1 MLHERHMRCLK
12 LIALVQLF
20 FDHTIRPAF
29 TAGLKCPVLEAVMDV
44 DWKKLEGA
52 EWLQSLHHPNKEEV
66 CTAMRFFPSNETM
79 TVQTRPGP
87 SGALSSPSLYKLR
100 KNGDKR
106 YTYTHDNKFYQVLD
120 TDYASWALIH
130 HCWEGGTG
138 SRFIIALKEPTSEV
152 SAITMERIQSSLAK
166 AGQTKKFAW
175 NRSGCMPEKR
185 IKRESPGTLSLQ
197 SGLVP
202 DKKAPRDKLSLVDGL
217 AKQNKAPR
225 DKLSLVDGLA
235 QQNKAPRDKLSLVDG
250 LTQQNKAPRDKL
262 SLVDGLAKQNKA
274 PRDKLSLVDGLA
286 QQNKAPRDKL
296 SLVDGLTQQ
305 NKAPRDK
312 LSLVDGL
319 APQNKP
325 LRDKLSLVDG
335 LAPQNKAPRDKLRV
349 VDGLTPEK
357 KVPSDKL
364 CLVDGVVR
372 GGKRS

>member
-1 MLHERHMRCLK
+1 MLHERHTRCLK

-20 FDHTIRPAF
+20 FDHTIQPAF
-29 TAGLKCPVLEAVMDV
+29 TADLKCPVLEAVLDV

-66 CTAMRFFPSNETM
+66 CIAMRFFPSNETM

-106 YTYTHDNKFYQVLD
+106 YIYRHDNKSYQVLD

-138 SRFIIALKEPTSEV
+138 SQFIIALKEPTSEV

-166 AGQTKKFAW
+166 AGQTKKLTW
-175 NRSGCMPEKR
+175 NRSGCMPGKR
-185 IKRESPGTLSLQ
+185 IKREAPGTLSLK
-197 SGLVP
+197 SGVVP
-202 DKKAPRDKLSLVDGL
+202 D
-217 AKQNKAPR
+217 
-225 DKLSLVDGLA
+225 
-235 QQNKAPRDKLSLVDG
+235 
-250 LTQQNKAPRDKL
+250 
-262 SLVDGLAKQNKA
+262 
-274 PRDKLSLVDGLA
+274 
-286 QQNKAPRDKL
+286 
-296 SLVDGLTQQ
+296 

-325 LRDKLSLVDG
+325 PRDKLSLVDGLAPQNKAARDKLSLVDG
-335 LAPQNKAPRDKLRV
+335 LAPQNKAPRDKLSLVDGLAPQNKAARDKLSLVDGLAPQNKAPRDKLSV

-357 KVPSDKL
+357 KKPRDKL
-364 CLVDGVVR
+364 CLVDGVVH
-372 GGKRS
+372 GGKQS